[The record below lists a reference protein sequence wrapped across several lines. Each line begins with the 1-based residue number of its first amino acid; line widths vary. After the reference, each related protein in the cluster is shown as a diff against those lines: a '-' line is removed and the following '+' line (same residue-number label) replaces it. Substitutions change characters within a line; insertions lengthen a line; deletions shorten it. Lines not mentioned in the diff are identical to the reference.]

1 MQVCTVRMRM
11 LEHVCAGVCRDADV
25 RSYHLEQ
32 GTRNHSEVI
41 TVIFLS
47 RGTRFANGEDGVDK
61 NVVWGY
67 FATQRQLLIR
77 ASQGEIIGWLNDRS
91 VGDDERKGQFVLTS
105 LLFTSSVNFTWR
117 FLLLVSNLCEMCAT
131 HTLTFVCILVCVCV
145 TRHPGASRSLLWP
158 WSPSPVCSDHTHRHT
173 IAVTLSWSWNP
184 IAVASHTKLAS
195 TARLCFSFF
204 FKCWGVYVFDSNNL
218 LSALRWTKAQY
229 NHVKG
234 LNTYTLTL
242 DWVVQRT

>member
-11 LEHVCAGVCRDADV
+11 LEHVCAGVCWDADV

-131 HTLTFVCILVCVCV
+131 HTLTFVCIRVCD
-145 TRHPGASRSLLWP
+145 SSP
-158 WSPSPVCSDHTHRHT
+158 WSQSFSPLTL
-173 IAVTLSWSWNP
+173 IPVTCLLR
-184 IAVASHTKLAS
+184 SHTQTHNCCDPFLELKS
-195 TARLCFSFF
+195 NRSCQPYKTCQHSKVVFFFF
-204 FKCWGVYVFDSNNL
+204 FKRWGVYVFDSNNL

-229 NHVKG
+229 DHVKG

>member
-145 TRHPGASRSLLWP
+145 CVWLVTLEPVVLSSDPDPRHLSAQITHTDTQLLWP
-158 WSPSPVCSDHTHRHT
+158 FPGAEIQSQLPAIQNLPAQQGCVF
-173 IAVTLSWSWNP
+173 L
-184 IAVASHTKLAS
+184 
-195 TARLCFSFF
+195 FF
-204 FKCWGVYVFDSNNL
+204 
-218 LSALRWTKAQY
+218 
-229 NHVKG
+229 
-234 LNTYTLTL
+234 
-242 DWVVQRT
+242 